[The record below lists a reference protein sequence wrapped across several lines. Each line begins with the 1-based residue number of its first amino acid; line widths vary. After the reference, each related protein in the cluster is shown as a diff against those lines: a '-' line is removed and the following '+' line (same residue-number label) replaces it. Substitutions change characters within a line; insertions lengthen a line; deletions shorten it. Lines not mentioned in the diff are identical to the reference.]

1 MKKLRTVSGLLG
13 AALILSA
20 ALAGCGTK
28 TADPKAPAPAAA
40 SGLDKELNLYNWAEY
55 MPEEVLKQFEAE
67 TGVKVHLDTF
77 SSNEEL
83 YAKLKAGG
91 SGYDLIFP
99 SGYMVTALKREGL
112 IAAIDKSK
120 LENLKNLDPNVKDT
134 ANDPNY
140 EYSVPYMWG
149 MTGIAVDS
157 SQIDLTKTPITSFND
172 LWNPALKNKLV
183 AVDDS
188 RELIGMTLKTLGYN
202 LNETDPAK
210 LEQAKAKLKE
220 LQPNIK
226 AYNSDSFLEM
236 LQAKEVAGGVV
247 YSGAIARG
255 MMQDPDLKWIF
266 PSEGVTLWMDNM
278 AIPKDAPHQKT
289 ALAFINFILR
299 PEISKILSD
308 TFPYSNPNAEANKT
322 LDEKLKNNPAT
333 NPPADQLKKG
343 QWLADIND
351 EAAQLYDR
359 IFTEV
364 KG

>member
-1 MKKLRTVSGLLG
+1 MKKLRTTSGLLS
-13 AALILSA
+13 AALLLSV

-28 TADPKAPAPAAA
+28 TDSAKTPG
-40 SGLDKELNLYNWAEY
+40 GLDKELNLYNWAEY
-55 MPEEVLKQFEAE
+55 MPEEVLEKFTAE
-67 TGVKVHLDTF
+67 TGVKVRMDNF

-99 SGYMVTALKREGL
+99 SGYMITALKREGL
-112 IAAIDKSK
+112 IAPIDKAA
-120 LENLKNLDPNVKDT
+120 LTNLKNLDANIKDS

-140 EYSVPYMWG
+140 EYSVPYLWG
-149 MTGIAVDS
+149 MTGIAVDAT
-157 SQIDLTKTPITSFND
+157 QIDLTKTPITSFND
-172 LWNPALKNKLV
+172 LWKPELKNKLV
-183 AVDDS
+183 MVDDS
-188 RELIGMTLKTLGYN
+188 RELIGMTLKTLGYD
-202 LNETDPAK
+202 LNSTDAAQ

-266 PSEGVTLWMDNM
+266 PTEGVTLWMDNM

-289 ALAFINFILR
+289 ALAFIDFILR

-308 TFPYSNPNAEANKT
+308 TFPYSNPNAEANKV
-322 LDEKLKNNPAT
+322 LDEKLRNNPAT
-333 NPPADQLKKG
+333 NPPAEQLKKG

-351 EAAQLYDR
+351 EAAQIYDR